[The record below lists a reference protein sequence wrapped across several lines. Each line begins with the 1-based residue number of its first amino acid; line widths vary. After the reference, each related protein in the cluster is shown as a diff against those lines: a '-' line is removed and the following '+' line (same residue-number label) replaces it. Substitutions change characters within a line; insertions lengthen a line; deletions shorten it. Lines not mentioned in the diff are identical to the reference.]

1 MLGVFEEG
9 KIRADYAALNR
20 PEAVLREVN
29 A

>member
-20 PEAVLREVN
+20 PEAVLGKIN